1 MSYTNLEF
9 FKMTLED
16 FNEIKENLHAD
27 FDDFWN
33 KATFESELTSSNSYY
48 IVAKQSNEIVGF
60 ARNEICFK

>member
-9 FKMTLED
+9 SKMTLED
-16 FNEIKENLHAD
+16 FNEIKNNLLAD

-33 KATFESELTSSNSYY
+33 ESTFKNELKSSNSYY
-48 IVAKQSNEIVGF
+48 IIAKLEGEIVGF